1 MESDNDI
8 DMDEEIEITEDNEDN
23 SGRGSPN
30 ANKDGGENM
39 NSTHVITGERK
50 KKTRTVF
57 SRSQVFQLESTFDMK
72 RYLSSSERAGL
83 AASLHLTEVQV
94 GLILIAS
101 AVKVFSLNND
111 NDID

>member
-1 MESDNDI
+1 MESDNDV
-8 DMDEEIEITEDNEDN
+8 DMDDEEIEITEDNEDN
-23 SGRGSPN
+23 NGRGSPN
-30 ANKDGGENM
+30 LNKDG
-39 NSTHVITGERK
+39 SDATTTTHVITGERK

-94 GLILIAS
+94 GLH
-101 AVKVFSLNND
+101 
-111 NDID
+111 